1 MATKIKEKPLEKS
14 VHQGFF
20 LLGML
25 RYNKTIETRS
35 EVAYV
40 QLHFLGTGA
49 GMPSKERNT
58 SALMI
63 KLLDEVSEMWL
74 FDCGEATQ
82 HQILHTSLKPR
93 KVTKIF
99 ITHLHGDHIF
109 GLPGFLSSRSFQGG
123 DEPLTIFGPPG
134 LQQWIEQTLALSK
147 THLTY
152 PLYFV
157 EVQEG
162 IIFEDAHFA
171 IYAQELRHVVP
182 CYGYR
187 IEQKDLPGEL
197 LIDKAQ
203 ALGVPK
209 GPLLGQL
216 KNGYDV
222 VLENGHVI
230 QAKDVVAP
238 SKKGFTLTILG
249 DTKYCEE
256 AIQLSRDAD
265 IIVHEATFDGTLT
278 ALAASYGHATNVEAA
293 QVAQQ
298 AGADYL
304 LLNHLSAR
312 FLPQDLPQF
321 LAEAQAIFPQT
332 LLTSDQAIFTWQNNK
347 LI

>member
-1 MATKIKEKPLEKS
+1 M
-14 VHQGFF
+14 
-20 LLGML
+20 
-25 RYNKTIETRS
+25 
-35 EVAYV
+35 

-58 SALMI
+58 SALMV
-63 KLLDEVSEMWL
+63 KLLDEVGEMWL

-123 DEPLTIFGPPG
+123 DEPLTIFGPKG
-134 LQQWIEQTLALSK
+134 LQQWIEQTFALSK

-152 PLYFV
+152 PIQFV

-162 IIFEDAHFA
+162 VIFEDSHFKVSA
-171 IYAQELRHVVP
+171 SELRHVVP
-182 CYGYR
+182 CFGYR

-197 LIDKAQ
+197 LMEKVQ

-216 KNGYDV
+216 KGGKDV
-222 VLENGHVI
+222 ELDDGTIIH
-230 QAKDVVAP
+230 AKDVVAP
-238 SKKGFTLTILG
+238 PKKGFMLTILG
-249 DTKYCEE
+249 DTKYCQE
-256 AIQLSRDAD
+256 AVLLAHEAD
-265 IIVHEATFDGTLT
+265 IVVHEATFDGTT
-278 ALAASYGHATNVEAA
+278 TDLAASYGHSTNIEAA
-293 QVAQQ
+293 KVALQ
-298 AGADYL
+298 AGAKYL

-312 FLPQDLPQF
+312 FLPHDLPIF
-321 LAEAQAIFPQT
+321 LEEAQAIFPQT
-332 LLTSDQAIFTWQNNK
+332 YLTSDQAVFNWHDNK
-347 LI
+347 LF

>member
-1 MATKIKEKPLEKS
+1 M
-14 VHQGFF
+14 
-20 LLGML
+20 
-25 RYNKTIETRS
+25 
-35 EVAYV
+35 

-58 SALMI
+58 SALMV
-63 KLLDEVSEMWL
+63 KLLDEISEMWL

-123 DEPLTIFGPPG
+123 NEPLTIFGPSG
-134 LQQWIEQTLALSK
+134 LQQWIEQTFALSK

-152 PLYFV
+152 PLHFV

-162 IIFEDAHFA
+162 IVYEDDCFTV
-171 IYAQELRHVVP
+171 YAKELRHVVP

-197 LIDKAQ
+197 LIEKAKT
-203 ALGVPK
+203 LGVPM

-216 KNGYDV
+216 KKGHDI
-222 VLENGHVI
+222 VLENGDVI
-230 QAKDVVAP
+230 QAKEVVAP
-238 SKKGFTLTILG
+238 AKKGFTLTILG

-256 AIQLSRDAD
+256 AVHLSMGAD
-265 IIVHEATFDGTLT
+265 IIVHEATFDGTT
-278 ALAASYGHATNVEAA
+278 KDLAASYGHATNVEAA
-293 QVAQQ
+293 KVAQQ
-298 AGADYL
+298 AGAQYL

-321 LAEAQAIFPQT
+321 LAEAQATFPQT
-332 LLTSDQAIFTWQNNK
+332 FLTSDQAIYTWQNNK
-347 LI
+347 LF

>member
-1 MATKIKEKPLEKS
+1 M
-14 VHQGFF
+14 
-20 LLGML
+20 
-25 RYNKTIETRS
+25 
-35 EVAYV
+35 

-58 SALMI
+58 SALMV
-63 KLLDEVSEMWL
+63 KLLDEIGEMWL

-123 DEPLTIFGPPG
+123 DTELTIFGPAG
-134 LQQWIEQTLALSK
+134 LQQWIEMTLTLSK

-152 PLYFV
+152 PLKFV
-157 EVQEG
+157 EVHEG
-162 IIFEDAHFA
+162 V
-171 IYAQELRHVVP
+171 IYENRQFIVRAAGLRHVVP
-182 CYGYR
+182 CFGYR

-197 LIDKAQ
+197 LIEKAL

-216 KNGYDV
+216 KSGKDITLSNGLV
-222 VLENGHVI
+222 VRASE
-230 QAKDVVAP
+230 VVAP
-238 SKKGFTLTILG
+238 PQKGFTLAILG

-256 AIQLSRDAD
+256 AIALANDAD
-265 IIVHEATFDGTLT
+265 IVIHEATFDGTT
-278 ALAASYGHATNVEAA
+278 TDLAANYGHATNIEAA
-293 QVAQQ
+293 KVARQ
-298 AGADYL
+298 AHARYL

-312 FLPQDLPQF
+312 FLPSDLPRF
-321 LAEAQAIFPQT
+321 LAEAQAVFPQT
-332 LLTSDQAIFTWQNNK
+332 YLTADHAIFSWQNGEFV
-347 LI
+347 